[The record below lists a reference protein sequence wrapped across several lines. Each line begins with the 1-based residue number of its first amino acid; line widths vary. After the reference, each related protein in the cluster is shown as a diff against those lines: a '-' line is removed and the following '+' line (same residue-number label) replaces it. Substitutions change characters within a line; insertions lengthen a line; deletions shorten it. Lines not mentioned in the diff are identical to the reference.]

1 MGLLSFSR
9 LREKVALAKQG
20 SDEGCRAAP
29 YPLCMMQKTLQTLVW
44 RRPERGKNPHPTP
57 LRGATFSHKWE
68 KGLRSP
74 LTGPSEPF
82 VFGNHFDSKF
92 ARFREL

>member
-20 SDEGCRAAP
+20 SDEGRRAAP

-57 LRGATFSHKWE
+57 LRGATFSRKWE
-68 KGLRSP
+68 KDSRSTLASSLKP
-74 LTGPSEPF
+74 LI
-82 VFGNHFDSKF
+82 FGNHLDPEL